1 MSLRINTNVEA
12 FNAHRQL
19 SATSEKLGK
28 AMERLSSGYRINR
41 AADDAA
47 GLAITEKLRGQIGGL
62 EQAQRNAQDAIS
74 LVQTAEGNLQEV
86 HSMLQRVRELAVQYK
101 NGALSSTDRAAIQ
114 SEVNM
119 LASEVERIGSS
130 AQFNGILLLSAA
142 ANITFQVGAQDGE
155 VITVATISLGQ
166 GVPPAAFALSA
177 TGATDIGEIDAAI
190 DAVSAQRAQFGA
202 VQNRLEHTLSNLA
215 VYNENLMASES
226 RIRDVD
232 MAAEMVNFTKLQIL
246 QQSGTAMLAQANQT
260 PQSVLQL
267 LKG

>member
-19 SATSEKLGK
+19 SATSDKLGK
-28 AMERLSSGYRINR
+28 SMERLSSGYRINR

-47 GLAITEKLRGQIGGL
+47 GLAISEKLQGQIGGL
-62 EQAQRNAQDAIS
+62 DQAQRNAQDAIS
-74 LVQTAEGNLQEV
+74 LVQTAEGSLQEV
-86 HSMLQRVRELAVQYK
+86 HSMLQRVRDLAVQYK
-101 NGALSSTDRAAIQ
+101 NGSLSASDKSAIQ
-114 SEVNM
+114 SEINM

-142 ANITFQVGAQDGE
+142 NTITFQVGAEDGE
-155 VITVATISLGQ
+155 VITVSTISLGQ
-166 GVPPAAFALSA
+166 GVPAAAFQMTAA
-177 TGATDIGEIDAAI
+177 GADISEIDAAI

-215 VYNENLMASES
+215 IYEENLTSSES

>member
-1 MSLRINTNVEA
+1 
-12 FNAHRQL
+12 
-19 SATSEKLGK
+19 
-28 AMERLSSGYRINR
+28 
-41 AADDAA
+41 
-47 GLAITEKLRGQIGGL
+47 
-62 EQAQRNAQDAIS
+62 
-74 LVQTAEGNLQEV
+74 
-86 HSMLQRVRELAVQYK
+86 MLQRVRELAVQFK
-101 NGALSSTDRAAIQ
+101 NGALSTSDRAAIQ

-155 VITVATISLGQ
+155 VITVATISLGA
-166 GVPPAAFALSA
+166 GVPPAAFQLSA
-177 TGATDIGEIDAAI
+177 TGPTDISEIDSAI

>member
-166 GVPPAAFALSA
+166 GVPPAAFQLSA
-177 TGATDIGEIDAAI
+177 TGATDIGEIDLAI